1 MIKRVTVML
10 LGIVLGIGLLTGCQ
24 GQRTDTEH
32 KSGKISIVATDFAP
46 YDFARNVAGDAAEV
60 TMLLAPG
67 EEAHSYEP
75 TPRDM
80 IKIQNCDVFVYT
92 GGESEDWVTDI
103 LEDIDKDITVVRL
116 MDCVELY
123 EEETV
128 EGMEAEEH
136 DHEHGEEEAEYD
148 EHVWTAP
155 ENAIKITKAV
165 GETLEH
171 ADPKNQA
178 VYQENTESY
187 VEQLQELD
195 QAFWDVVDHA
205 KRKTLIFGDR
215 FPLRYFVEEYGLTYY
230 AAFPGCASD
239 TEPSAK
245 TVAYLIDQV
254 KEENIPVVFHIE
266 LSNQEMV
273 DTICEDTGAVKREF
287 HSCHNITKEEFEQ
300 GTGYLDFMWENV
312 EVLKEALN

>member
-1 MIKRVTVML
+1 MIKRL
-10 LGIVLGIGLLTGCQ
+10 LITIFCIVSCVSLFTGCNHEKV
-24 GQRTDTEH
+24 DSEI
-32 KSGKISIVATDFAP
+32 KKDKINIVATDFAP
-46 YDFARNVAGDAAEV
+46 YDFSRHVAAGAADV

-92 GGESEDWVTDI
+92 GGESEEWVSDI
-103 LEDIDKDITVVRL
+103 LDDLDQEIETVRL
-116 MDCVELY
+116 MDCVQLY
-123 EEETV
+123 EEEAV

-136 DHEHGEEEAEYD
+136 EHEDEEEGEYD
-148 EHVWTAP
+148 EHIWTAP
-155 ENAIKITKAV
+155 TNAVKITKAL
-165 GETLEH
+165 GEAFEK
-171 ADPKNQA
+171 ADPKYKS
-178 VYQENTESY
+178 VYQENAESY
-187 VEQLQELD
+187 MEQLRELD

-245 TVAYLIDQV
+245 TVAFLIDKV
-254 KEENIPVVFHIE
+254 KAEEIPVVFHTE
-266 LSNQEMV
+266 LSNQQMA
-273 DTICEDTGAVKREF
+273 DTICEDTAAVKREF
-287 HSCHNITKEEFEQ
+287 HACHNITKEQFEQ
-300 GTGYLDFMWENV
+300 GLGYLDFMWNNV

>member
-1 MIKRVTVML
+1 MAIL
-10 LGIVLGIGLLTGCQ
+10 LSVSLCIGMLTGCMGLQ
-24 GQRTDTEH
+24 PEEEKDT
-32 KSGKISIVATDFAP
+32 GRMQIVATDFAP
-46 YDFARNVAGDAAEV
+46 YDFARHAASGAADV

-80 IKIQNCDVFVYT
+80 LKIQNCDVFVYT
-92 GGESEDWVTDI
+92 GGESEEWVSDI
-103 LEDIDKDITVVRL
+103 LDDLDQQITVVRL

-123 EEETV
+123 EEEAV

-136 DHEHGEEEAEYD
+136 EHEHDEEEEYD

-155 ENAIKITKAV
+155 ANAIKITKAL
-165 GETLEH
+165 GKAFEK
-171 ADPKNQA
+171 ADPKHKA

-187 VEQLQELD
+187 TEQLRELD

-245 TVAYLIDQV
+245 TVAFLIDKV
-254 KEENIPVVFHIE
+254 KEEKIPVVFHTE
-266 LSNQEMV
+266 LSNQQMT

-287 HSCHNITKEEFEQ
+287 HACHNITKEQFEQ
-300 GTGYLDFMWENV
+300 GLGYLDFMWENV